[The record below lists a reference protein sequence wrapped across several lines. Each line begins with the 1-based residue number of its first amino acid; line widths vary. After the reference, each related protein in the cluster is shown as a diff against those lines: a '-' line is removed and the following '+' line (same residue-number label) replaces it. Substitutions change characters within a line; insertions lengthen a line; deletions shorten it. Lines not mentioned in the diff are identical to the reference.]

1 MIAAPRRPNVTQLK
15 QSQPGNFSSNNKGRI
30 KHIQSNERIA
40 LGLCVHT
47 VGDGLAHGFDASE
60 CGAVADVFYLCQS

>member
-1 MIAAPRRPNVTQLK
+1 MEHL
-15 QSQPGNFSSNNKGRI
+15 
-30 KHIQSNERIA
+30 QSNERIA